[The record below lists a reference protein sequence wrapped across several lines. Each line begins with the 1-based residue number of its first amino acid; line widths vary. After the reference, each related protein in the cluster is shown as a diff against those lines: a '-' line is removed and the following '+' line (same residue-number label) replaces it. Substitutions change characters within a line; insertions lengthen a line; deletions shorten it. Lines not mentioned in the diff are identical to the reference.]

1 MYLGSPQITK
11 YFVLFDLFPEECC
24 WLGLDRAP
32 SGTREHY
39 RIALRDINGDA
50 SFTQPPLK
58 VVEFWPQV
66 AEQQRLFAGRGYDGR
81 VVNVEEQLDVVRGW
95 SMSLTHR
102 MKRTKEINSP

>member
-81 VVNVEEQLDVVRGW
+81 VARVEGVVRGLGV
-95 SMSLTHR
+95 SLTYR
-102 MKRTKEINSP
+102 LKRTGDINPP